1 MYFIKKSMPDG
12 RAYSVVSPR
21 TIHPIVP
28 FPSTCRLPSG
38 SLFSIIVLLQFYYSS
53 FMINKRT
60 IIELK
65 KNYN

>member
-21 TIHPIVP
+21 TIHPIAP

-38 SLFSIIVLLQFYYSS
+38 SLFFIAVLLQFYYSS
-53 FMINKRT
+53 FINHK
-60 IIELK
+60 
-65 KNYN
+65 

>member
-1 MYFIKKSMPDG
+1 MYFIKKSMPYD

-38 SLFSIIVLLQFYYSS
+38 SLFSIAVLLQFYYSS
-53 FMINKRT
+53 FINHK
-60 IIELK
+60 
-65 KNYN
+65 